1 MFAALIF
8 MAALGSVYPD
18 PIASAIERYR
28 AVETYQV
35 TLKSSHGDE
44 VEHIRYYFRKPGF
57 VRMEFIRPH
66 KGAVLVYNP
75 TTRKARLW
83 PFGPGFMALT
93 LSPDNRLIRSPLG
106 QRVDRSDVAALFEN
120 VKALQEHGKMEIVGE
135 EPVAELQA
143 LHFTVSG
150 TDGFTVGSVHRYDLW
165 LEASTLF
172 PVKVVSRDIRNQL
185 IETVLMEDAKI
196 NPPLQDS
203 LFNP

>member
-1 MFAALIF
+1 
-8 MAALGSVYPD
+8 MAALSSAYPD

-28 AVETYQV
+28 AVEAYEV

-93 LSPDNRLIRSPLG
+93 LSPDSRLIQSPLG
-106 QRVDRSDVAALFEN
+106 QRVDRSDVAALLEN

>member
-1 MFAALIF
+1 MFAALIL
-8 MAALGSVYPD
+8 MAALGSAYPD

-66 KGAVLVYNP
+66 KGVVLVYNP
-75 TTRKARLW
+75 ATRKVRLW

-93 LSPDNRLIRSPLG
+93 LSPDSRLIQSSRG
-106 QRVDRSDVAALFEN
+106 QRVDRSDVGALFEN
-120 VKALQEHGKMEIVGE
+120 VKALQEHGKLEIVGE

-143 LHFTVSG
+143 MHLTVSG
-150 TDGFTVGSVHRYDLW
+150 TDEFTAGRVHRYDLW

-172 PVKVVSRDIRNQL
+172 PVKVESRDVRNQL
-185 IETVLMEDAKI
+185 IETVLMEDLKI
-196 NPPLQDS
+196 NPPLQES